1 MKTSKLFKYAIGF
14 VLMAL
19 CVLAIEPSWGASLLP
34 HGIVNFLYGGHGINL
49 LDVVAPTAA
58 AQATTE
64 TVTTTTVKT
73 AAPNLLRPE
82 ISNTI
87 TKVRPDVFPLDT
99 ILRKIG
105 RLGKCDSREYKYY
118 SSAVR
123 GVQDILTAQ
132 YTEADTAIGVL
143 SVTNPHI
150 WLADDTG
157 FVPGTVDNSVSQ
169 EEFRFKVCAV
179 DMPNKQITIVAVNGC
194 GAGGTGVGSF
204 IPTILN
210 ASKITRI
217 GNGKSEIDAQN
228 IPYANMPTDTT
239 NYVQIFMC
247 QVEESL
253 VESTHNKEVQYNIND
268 FQTDAIY
275 DMRRMG
281 ELTMLFGYPKQDV
294 FDPIAQKNI
303 DLMGGARHFV
313 TKTITY
319 DHAVAGTN
327 PKLNA
332 MSKENFAGNN
342 GGYQRILFAGN
353 GLIEWLM
360 NTPVVEKQL
369 MADKTEIIAGIKFK
383 VISTFFGDWLIR
395 RHQAFDDV
403 DGYTN
408 NGLILDIDNVER
420 RIRQATTTTELDL
433 NKTGQRKVK
442 AYRIDE
448 AWTMAFRN
456 PDTHAWIE
464 DVTGSDS

>member
-19 CVLAIEPSWGASLLP
+19 CVFAIEPSWGATVLP
-34 HGIVNFLYGGHGINL
+34 DGIMNFLYGGHGVNIM
-49 LDVVAPTAA
+49 DIVTPTAA
-58 AQATTE
+58 AQAVSE
-64 TVTTTTVKT
+64 TVTTTVVKT

-105 RLGKCDSREYKYY
+105 RLGKCDSREYKFY

-123 GVQDILTAQ
+123 GVADTLTAQ
-132 YTEADTAIGVL
+132 YTQADATSGELA
-143 SVTNPHI
+143 VTNPHI

-157 FVPGTVDNSVSQ
+157 FVPGTLDYTGGV
-169 EEFRFKVCAV
+169 EFRFKVCSV
-179 DMPNKQITIVAVNGC
+179 DVTNKKITIVPINGC
-194 GAGGTGVGSF
+194 GASGTGTGSF
-204 IPTILN
+204 VPTIPSG
-210 ASKITRI
+210 AKITRI
-217 GNGKSEIDAQN
+217 GNAKAEIDAQN
-228 IPYANMPTDTT
+228 TPYANMPTDTV
-239 NYVQIFMC
+239 NYVQTFMC

-253 VESTHNKEVQYNIND
+253 VESTHNKEVEYNIND

-294 FDPIAQKNI
+294 FDPIAMKAV
-303 DLMGGARHFV
+303 DLMGGARHFI

-319 DHAVAGTN
+319 NHTVAGTN
-327 PKLNA
+327 AKLNT

-342 GGYQRILFAGN
+342 GGQTRILFAGN

-360 NTPVVEKQL
+360 NTPQVEKQL
-369 MADKTEIIAGIKFK
+369 AADKTEIIAGIKFK
-383 VISTFFGDWLIR
+383 VISTFFGDWLVR
-395 RHQAFDDV
+395 RHQGFDDV
-403 DGYTN
+403 DGYTY

-420 RIRQATTTTELDL
+420 RIAQATTTTELDL

-448 AWTMAFRN
+448 RWTIAFRN
-456 PDTHAWIE
+456 PATHAWI
-464 DVTGSDS
+464 DDLA

>member
-1 MKTSKLFKYAIGF
+1 MKTKTLFKYLVGF
-14 VLMAL
+14 LLMAI
-19 CVLAIEPSWGASLLP
+19 CVFAIEPSWGAAILP
-34 HGIVNFLYGGHGINL
+34 EGINNFLFGGGGHGL
-49 LDVVAPTAA
+49 SLADVVAPTAA
-58 AQATTE
+58 AQAVNE
-64 TVTTTTVKT
+64 TVTTNVVKT
-73 AAPNLLRPE
+73 AAPNMLRPE

-123 GVQDILTAQ
+123 GVADILTAQ
-132 YTEADTAIGVL
+132 YTQADVTSGELA
-143 SVTNPHI
+143 VTNPHI
-150 WLADDTG
+150 WLADDIG
-157 FVPGTVDNSVSQ
+157 FVPGTVAYVGG
-169 EEFRFKVCAV
+169 EEFRFKVTKV
-179 DMPNKQITIVAVNGC
+179 DNTNKKLTVVAVNGC
-194 GAGGTGVGSF
+194 GAGGTGTGSY
-204 IPTILN
+204 IPTIPIS
-210 ASKITRI
+210 AKITRI
-217 GNGKSEIDAQN
+217 GNAKAEIDAQN
-228 IPYANMPTDTT
+228 APYANMPTDTT

-253 VESTHNKEVQYNIND
+253 VESTHNKEVEYNIND

-294 FDPIAQKNI
+294 FDPESQKNV
-303 DLMGGARHFV
+303 DLMGGARHFI

-319 DHAVAGTN
+319 DHAITGTN
-327 PKLNA
+327 AKLNS

-369 MADKTEIIAGIKFK
+369 AADKTEIIAGIKFK

-403 DGYTN
+403 DGFTN

-456 PDTHAWIE
+456 PDTHAWVE
-464 DVTGSDS
+464 HVTT

>member
-19 CVLAIEPSWGASLLP
+19 CVLAIEPSWGATVLP
-34 HGIVNFLYGGHGINL
+34 DGITNFLYGGHGVNL
-49 LDVVAPTAA
+49 MDIVAPTAA
-58 AQATTE
+58 AQAINE
-64 TVTTTTVKT
+64 TVTTNLVKI

-123 GVQDILTAQ
+123 GVQDILTTQ
-132 YTEADTAIGVL
+132 YTEADVTSGEL

-150 WLADDTG
+150 WLADDIG

-169 EEFRFKVCAV
+169 EEFRFKVTKV
-179 DMPNKQITIVAVNGC
+179 DNTNKKITIVAVNGC

-204 IPTILN
+204 IPTILT
-210 ASKITRI
+210 AAKITRI
-217 GNGKSEIDAQN
+217 GNAKAEIDAQN
-228 IPYANMPTDTT
+228 APYANMPTDTT

-253 VESTHNKEVQYNIND
+253 VESTHNKEVEYNIND

-294 FDPIAQKNI
+294 FDPESQKNV
-303 DLMGGARHFV
+303 DLMGGARHFI

-319 DHAVAGTN
+319 DNAVTGTN
-327 PKLNA
+327 EKLNS
-332 MSKENFAGNN
+332 MSMQNFAGNN

-360 NTPVVEKQL
+360 NTPIVVKQ
-369 MADKTEIIAGIKFK
+369 MAGDKTETIAGIKFK

-403 DGYTN
+403 DGFTN

-464 DVTGSDS
+464 HVTS